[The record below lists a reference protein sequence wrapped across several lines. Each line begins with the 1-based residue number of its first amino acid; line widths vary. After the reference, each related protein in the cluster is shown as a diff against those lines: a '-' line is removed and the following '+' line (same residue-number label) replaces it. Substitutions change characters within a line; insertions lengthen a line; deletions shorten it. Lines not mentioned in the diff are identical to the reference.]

1 MKKVNKV
8 KPIEDKLL
16 LRQTE
21 TCSYI
26 KQKPVF
32 SFEYLVTKNLCDSK
46 DCHNNNLYRDLFI
59 RLQKIDELGWSEV
72 RKSDR
77 HQYGTEKIDVSN
89 FKIDLPN
96 SITPD
101 VTSMIVVRAD
111 GKKHVF
117 AGFMRYDI
125 FFIVFI
131 ECNFGNLYD
140 HD

>member
-1 MKKVNKV
+1 MKKANKV
-8 KPIEDKLL
+8 KPIEDKFL

-32 SFEYLVTKNLCDSK
+32 SFEYLVTKNLYDSK
-46 DCHNNNLYRDLFI
+46 DCNNNNLYRDLFI

-77 HQYGTEKIDVSN
+77 HQYGNEKIEVSN
-89 FKIDLPN
+89 FKIDLPD

-101 VTSMIVVRAD
+101 VTSMTVFRAD

-131 ECNFGNLYD
+131 ECNFGDLYD
-140 HD
+140 HE